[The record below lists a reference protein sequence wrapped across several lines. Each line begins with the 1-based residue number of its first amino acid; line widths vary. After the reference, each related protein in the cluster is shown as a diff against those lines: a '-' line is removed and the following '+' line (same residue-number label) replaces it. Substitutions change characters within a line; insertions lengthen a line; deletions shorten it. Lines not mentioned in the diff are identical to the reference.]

1 MRAPGSSGAYRG
13 VKTVA
18 LAALCLAAGVTV
30 SIVTTAASGMG
41 STSKSS
47 GSSPTLIT
55 VKAGSPS
62 ALAFRLSK
70 TVDLPTGIFT
80 FKVTSLGKVRHSFK
94 LCTLPVINAKPDSCT
109 GVSTKTL
116 KPGQSST
123 LTVTLIE
130 PGLYEYLSTV
140 GGQAARGMKGLI
152 GVGVNA
158 AGVRPPLPDIA
169 SGTTT
174 TCSGRCT
181 PATTTPAT
189 TKPPA
194 VESLVGDPTVG
205 AALFPSSCG
214 SCHALA
220 AANTTGTSGP
230 NLDAYA
236 PTQEIL
242 VGYIANGSDAMPAF
256 GGTLTDAQIDG
267 LAAYVYRST
276 HS

>member
-1 MRAPGSSGAYRG
+1 MRTKAAGDTYRA
-13 VKTVA
+13 VTAVA
-18 LAALCLAAGVTV
+18 LVVCLAAGVLV
-30 SIVTTAASGMG
+30 SVATTAASGMG
-41 STSKSS
+41 STMKNG
-47 GSSPTLIT
+47 GSSPTVIT
-55 VKAGSPS
+55 VYAGSPT
-62 ALAFRLSK
+62 ALAFTLSK
-70 TVDLPTGIFT
+70 TFDLPPGIFT
-80 FKVTSLGKVRHSFK
+80 FKVTSRGKERHSFK
-94 LCTLPVINAKPDSCT
+94 LCTLPATSAKPDSCA

-116 KPGQSST
+116 KPGQSTT

-130 PGLYEYLSTV
+130 PGRYEYLSTV
-140 GGQAARGMKGLI
+140 AGQAARGMKGLI

-158 AGVRPPLPDIA
+158 AGITPPPPDLA

-174 TCSGRCT
+174 TCSGRCAA
-181 PATTTPAT
+181 PTTTTTT

-194 VESLVGDPTVG
+194 IESLVGDPTVG
-205 AALFPSSCG
+205 AALFPSNCG

-230 NLDAYA
+230 SLDADA

-242 VGYIANGSDAMPAF
+242 INYINNGSDAMPAF
-256 GGTLTDAQIDG
+256 GGVLTAAQING